1 MIEWRGET
9 PAEKGFKEELKKAV
23 PQTVFVTF
31 DARQDK
37 ERLLRFLRDELAGK
51 PRAYAYVYSFG
62 TTASEMVR
70 RVLATMNGHRI
81 IHVINVVADPVA
93 AKLAESLE
101 AAGENRI
108 VGCHLVPPEVQL
120 RNARK
125 LVKFARLGIIFN
137 PREEN
142 ANIQLQQLKDLSIPM
157 GFTVIPIRIKPETG
171 DLESALRQIAE
182 REFHV
187 DCVYLHSESFLVSNA
202 KRVVQQLNEARIP
215 TIAAVEPFMQEGAL
229 TGTIVSYRRLGQLVA
244 KAVVKDIKSSQ
255 ATCNGPV
262 ILDPSPEF
270 LLNTTTAGSLGIKL
284 DGLDVTGLKT
294 IR

>member
-9 PAEKGFKEELKKAV
+9 PAEKGFKEELKKAI

-51 PRAYAYVYSFG
+51 PRAYDYVYSFG

-70 RVLATMNGHRI
+70 RVLATVSSKRI
-81 IHVINVVADPVA
+81 VHVVNVVADPVA
-93 AKLAESLE
+93 AKLADSLE
-101 AAGENRI
+101 AVGENRI
-108 VGCHLVPPEVQL
+108 VGCHLVPLEVQL
-120 RNARK
+120 ANARK

-142 ANIQLQQLKDLSIPM
+142 ANIQLQQLTELSTIM
-157 GFTVIPIRIKPETG
+157 GFAVIPIRIKPETA

-182 REFHV
+182 REVHV

-202 KRVVQQLNEARIP
+202 KRVITHLNASRIP
-215 TIAAVEPFMQEGAL
+215 TITAVEPFMQEGAL
-229 TGTIVSYRRLGQLVA
+229 VGTIASYRRLGQLVA
-244 KAVVKDIKSSQ
+244 KAVAKDIKNPR
-255 ATCNGPV
+255 TMCNGPV
-262 ILDPSPEF
+262 ILDPDPEF

-284 DGLDVTGLKT
+284 DGLDTTGLKT